1 MRSIN
6 IHEAKT
12 NLSRIAEEVAAGEE
26 VIVVKAVKPKMKLV
40 PIDNIKKK
48 IKLGALKGKIQIS
61 KDFDAPL
68 PPNIIDEFYGRNQWD
83 YYWIRIFYY
92 GVWKEAMIYRIKRD
106 NWFYPLMKYMQV
118 LLTFRKSLLIF
129 CTLNMTMLL
138 NL

>member
-68 PPNIIDEFYGRNQWD
+68 PPNIIDEFYGRNQ
-83 YYWIRIFYY
+83 
-92 GVWKEAMIYRIKRD
+92 
-106 NWFYPLMKYMQV
+106 
-118 LLTFRKSLLIF
+118 
-129 CTLNMTMLL
+129 
-138 NL
+138 